1 LEKYPS
7 LVTGV
12 QLSRVQSTRT
22 SSIERCE
29 WHSSVPGMRD
39 QYFFMTKCEYHLI
52 QFDFAIILLQFL
64 NKLKES

>member
-1 LEKYPS
+1 
-7 LVTGV
+7 
-12 QLSRVQSTRT
+12 
-22 SSIERCE
+22 
-29 WHSSVPGMRD
+29 MRD